1 MELFRMRWIPGADV
15 RRFRLLCGVR
25 SPYLPTTLQAVER
38 DGGVMLYEARLT
50 AQPLQAAEDGELT
63 HIAYA
68 AAQALL
74 ALHAVRFCHGA
85 VCKENMLRLADGT
98 FVLAEP
104 AAAAGDP
111 EQDIRAWG
119 EMLLQ
124 LGCWGGLM
132 RVARRCAAGRVSDAK
147 ALCAAL
153 ERLRSRKKR
162 CLRYAGV
169 AAAFCVVMG
178 LGVLGLQALQQGEG
192 SFTVQP
198 TMAPQETPV
207 PVVQEDPA
215 PCVCTVDHRGAYAY
229 APQETV
235 FVPGQSV
242 QVQLELS
249 CRMQQDH
256 CEAAEHEQ
264 PHIAN
269 CEIVS
274 ATVGGEAEVTESG
287 LVTITEP
294 GVYKV
299 SGLMEHRE
307 DLYYLETA
315 TLYVLSEEEQ
325 PAGCRCVFDAGRSR
339 PAFDATY
346 KLPEEGMLTF
356 PMTMREVLDDR
367 ACSAQTHCRV
377 VYAPGEVLMAPEGA
391 VCGVDED
398 NNFFCDTAGV
408 YEICVHFYF
417 AGKEESATCTL
428 IVE

>member
-1 MELFRMRWIPGADV
+1 MDKQRTSNVEETELFRMRWIPGADV

-38 DGGVMLYEARLT
+38 DGAVLVYEARLD
-50 AQPLQAAEDGELT
+50 AQPVQAAEDGELT

-68 AAQALL
+68 AAQTLL

-85 VCKENMLRLADGT
+85 VRKENMLRLADGT

-124 LGCWGGLM
+124 LGCRGGLM

-153 ERLRSRKKR
+153 DRIQSRKKR
-162 CLRYAGV
+162 CLRYAGM
-169 AAAFCVVMG
+169 AAVFCAVMG
-178 LGVLGLQALQQGEG
+178 LGVLGMQVLPQGGE
-192 SFTVQP
+192 
-198 TMAPQETPV
+198 PV
-207 PVVQEDPA
+207 PCA
-215 PCVCTVDHRGAYAY
+215 CTVDHRGAYAY

-249 CRMQQDH
+249 CRMLQDH
-256 CEAAEHEQ
+256 CEAAEHEL
-264 PHIAN
+264 PRITN

-274 ATVGGEAEVTESG
+274 STVGGAADVTGGG
-287 LVTITEP
+287 LVTVTKP

-307 DLYYLETA
+307 EYYYLEMA
-315 TLYVLSEEEQ
+315 TLYVLSEDEQ

-339 PAFDATY
+339 PSFDATY
-346 KLPEEGMLTF
+346 KLPKEGMLTF

-367 ACSAQTHCRV
+367 ACSAQTHCKV

-398 NNFFCDTAGV
+398 NNFFCDTVGI